1 MPSRSRVGAVGW
13 TRRADSWHAR
23 GPRGPEDLKQEGAAA
38 DAATVRA
45 DVHKARMLVQLR

>member
-1 MPSRSRVGAVGW
+1 MGW

>member
-1 MPSRSRVGAVGW
+1 MPRQSREGAVGW
-13 TRRADSWHAR
+13 IRRVDNWHAR